1 MTDRL
6 AEIVLG
12 LQRMAEA
19 AQQRGDDLRHIQLQQ
34 RREHAAWLDHQLSMV
49 REVYRVLDNEKHRF
63 TEKHTDNEL
72 PEPEAMPRAVTK
84 GPAVVK
90 QAAG

>member
-12 LQRMAEA
+12 LQRMAEHA
-19 AQQRGDDLRHIQLQQ
+19 RLRGDDLRHIQMQE

-49 REVYRVLDNEKHRF
+49 REVYRVLEGEKHKF
-63 TEKHTDNEL
+63 AEQYADEL
-72 PEPEAMPRAVTK
+72 PEALPKAVTK

-90 QAAG
+90 SASGGGG